1 MARRGSWS
9 SEGCEVLAAG
19 TEIRFKAQGTRGE
32 RGAQATHDGV
42 QHANDMGQGCALTRS
57 GPSFQ
62 LGFPVL
68 I

>member
-19 TEIRFKAQGTRGE
+19 TEVRFKAQEARGE

-42 QHANDMGQGCALTRS
+42 QHANDMGQRYALTRS